1 MEMER
6 EILSFN
12 LLRREQEFLFSIFC
26 FETRSRNRKSFL
38 GQEKITL
45 IFVKFLGS
53 RFLAELCSQL
63 IWWHPIAPECESVSP
78 YMFQPHHCARSD
90 FFDQINLSSGASH
103 CYKYTAQRSI
113 SERKTRRFE
122 IQAEDPGTFEEILVF
137 DSGIWPPEALCA
149 TKIPYLLRC

>member
-1 MEMER
+1 M
-6 EILSFN
+6 
-12 LLRREQEFLFSIFC
+12 QGP
-26 FETRSRNRKSFL
+26 T
-38 GQEKITL
+38 
-45 IFVKFLGS
+45 
-53 RFLAELCSQL
+53 
-63 IWWHPIAPECESVSP
+63 
-78 YMFQPHHCARSD
+78 